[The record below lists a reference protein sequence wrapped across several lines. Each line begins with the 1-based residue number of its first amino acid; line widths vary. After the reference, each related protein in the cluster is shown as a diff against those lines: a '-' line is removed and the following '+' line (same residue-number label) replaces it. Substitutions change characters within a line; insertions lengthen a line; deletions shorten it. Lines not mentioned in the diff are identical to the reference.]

1 MEKHRSIPQ
10 SLSLEERLFAEE
22 TKRLRARAQEAKSS
36 AKSSIEHE
44 QLLRRVRQAETA
56 SHIDEWLNSRG
67 LQPPK

>member
-1 MEKHRSIPQ
+1 MEKHHSIPQ
-10 SLSLEERLFAEE
+10 SLSLEERLFADE
-22 TKRLRARAQEAKSS
+22 TKRLRARAQG